1 MMPRDKEI
9 ALHLIQRMDDRV
21 SLGTIIRRL
30 QSIESS
36 KIMMCNLIADQLINE
51 NEGVLWLI
59 EFIESQ
65 VPASKRNIGTQKS

>member
-1 MMPRDKEI
+1 MPRDKEI